1 MKFIA
6 DFHIHSHFSIA
17 TSKNL
22 IPEELD
28 RWAQKKGI
36 TVVGTGDFSHPG
48 WLKELKE
55 KLEPAEPGL
64 FTLKKDFQKYKSHNQ
79 TRFILTAEISNIYKK
94 NGKVRKVHNVLF
106 APNFETVEKIQNK
119 LSQIGNITSDGRP
132 ILGLDSR
139 DLFEIVLESSDD
151 SFLVPAHI
159 WTPWFSALGLKSGFD
174 TIEECYGDLAEHIFA
189 VETGLS
195 SDPPMNWVCSFL
207 DKYILISNSDAHS
220 PSKLGRE
227 ANLFDTELSY
237 HAIRDAMRS
246 GNDEQFLGTVEFFP
260 QEGKYHFDGHRKCGI
275 CWDPVE
281 TLKHKGICPVCGK
294 KVTVGVLN
302 RVAQLADR
310 SDPKARPHRHNF
322 HSLITLDEILSE
334 ILGVGKNSKKVAQ
347 AYEALLQKFTSE
359 FDILLYTSLDDLQ
372 KKTNEILTEA
382 IRRMR
387 NGQVHIEEGFDGE
400 YGIIRVFTKD
410 EIKDLQNQEALFS
423 DFTEEIKAPPPKP
436 LINFDIAS
444 FQKLYKKEEEPEFF
458 IEKVEKKVIE
468 QTPSD
473 FLEELN
479 EEQKLAVRHYPGPL
493 LILAGP
499 GTGKTRTL
507 TARIA
512 YLIKQRGINP
522 ANILA
527 VTFTNKAADEMKE
540 RLDKILDN
548 TSKEEL
554 QISTFHSYGYSI
566 LKEHASYFNRDSQ
579 FSILDETEKQ
589 RLLIEKVGCNKKK
602 VKSLSGEI
610 SHIKQQA
617 ILQSKIRKNAT
628 KELFTKYEKALGHFN
643 LFDLEDLIY
652 KPVMLLKSEQRI
664 RQKFQKKVQFIL
676 IDEFQDINAAQY
688 QLIKL
693 LKPEKQANITAI
705 GDPNQA
711 IYGFRGA
718 DVGFIQK
725 FQKDYTQTKI
735 IPLLKSYRCT
745 NTILKASRQVI
756 KEQEILSSLQEGV
769 KINISSHAT
778 DKSEA
783 EFIAREVEK
792 LIGGLRFFSMDSSIT
807 DGSDDSKVASL
818 SEVAILCRLKAQ
830 MPVLEKA
837 LNDHSIPYQK
847 VTENSF
853 FYEEPVKSVL
863 DVLRLALNP
872 RNMFLIDELIKRNI
886 LTIPDLN
893 ELKTCIIEN
902 DVRQALEMIIKKF
915 FKDKISQLDESIK
928 KLMNCAERFD
938 DDFDAFLKF
947 AILGTG
953 VDTNDFTLERVNLL
967 TLHSAKGL
975 EFDCVF
981 IAGCEDGILPYSL
994 FEDKKCDIDEE
1005 RRLFYVGMTRARDLL
1020 YLANTQSRFIYGKSH
1035 HFTQSPFITV
1045 IEQELLEEKKIEYK
1059 KKQKPIKQESQQK
1072 LF

>member
-28 RWAQKKGI
+28 KWAQKKGI

-48 WLKELKE
+48 WLQELKE
-55 KLEPAEPGL
+55 KLEPKEPGL
-64 FTLKKDFQKYKSHNQ
+64 FTLKKEFQKYNSHNQ

-106 APNFETVEKIQNK
+106 APDFETVEKIQNK

-139 DLFEIVLESSDD
+139 DLFEIVLETSDD
-151 SFLVPAHI
+151 AFLIPAHI
-159 WTPWFSALGLKSGFD
+159 WTPWFSALGSKSGFD

-207 DKYILISNSDAHS
+207 DKYTLISNSDAHS

-237 HAIRDAMRS
+237 HEIRDAMKS
-246 GNDEQFLGTVEFFP
+246 GNDKQFLGTVEFFP

-310 SDPKARPHRHNF
+310 TDPKARPQRHNF

-334 ILGVGKNSKKVAQ
+334 ILGVGKNSKKVAL
-347 AYEALLQKFTSE
+347 AYETLLQKFTSE
-359 FDILLYTSLDDLQ
+359 FDILLHTSLDDVQ
-372 KKTNEILTEA
+372 NKTNEILTEA

-400 YGIIRVFTKD
+400 YGRIRVFTKN

-423 DFTEEIKAPPPKP
+423 DFTEERKAPPPKP

-444 FQKLYKKEEEPEFF
+444 FKKLYTKEEEPEFF
-458 IEKVEKKVIE
+458 LQKKKKVIE

-479 EEQKLAVRHYPGPL
+479 EKQKLAVQHYPGPL

-512 YLIKQRGINP
+512 YLIKQCGIKP

-527 VTFTNKAADEMKE
+527 VTFTNKAADEMKD
-540 RLDKILDN
+540 RLDTILDN

-554 QISTFHSYGYSI
+554 NISTFHSYGYSI
-566 LKEHASYFNRDSQ
+566 LKEHASYFKRDSQ
-579 FSILDETEKQ
+579 FSILDDKEKQ
-589 RLLIEKVGCNKKK
+589 RFLIEKVGCGKKK
-602 VKSLSGEI
+602 EKALSEEI

-617 ILQSKIRKNAT
+617 IPQSKIRKKAT
-628 KELFTKYEKALGHFN
+628 KELFLKYEKALRQFN
-643 LFDLEDLIY
+643 LFDIEDLIY
-652 KPVMLLKSEQRI
+652 KPVMLLKSEQKI
-664 RQKFQKKVQFIL
+664 QKKYQKKIQFIL

-718 DVGFIQK
+718 DVGFINK
-725 FQKDYTQTKI
+725 FQKDFSQTTI
-735 IPLLKSYRCT
+735 ISLQQSYRCT
-745 NTILKASRQVI
+745 NTILRASNQVI
-756 KEQEILSSLQEGV
+756 AEQEMLSGLQEGV

-792 LIGGLRFFSMDSSIT
+792 LIGGVRFFSMDSSIT
-807 DGSDDSKVASL
+807 DGSEGSKVGSL
-818 SEVAILCRLKAQ
+818 SEVVILCRLKAQ
-830 MPVLEKA
+830 MPTLEKA

-847 VTENSF
+847 VTENSLF
-853 FYEEPVKSVL
+853 FEEPVKSVL

-893 ELKTCIIEN
+893 ELKTCLIEKN
-902 DVRQALEMIIKKF
+902 VQQALEMIVKKF
-915 FKDKISQLDESIK
+915 FKGKISQLDESIK
-928 KLMNCAERFD
+928 KLMNCSDGFD
-938 DDFDAFLKF
+938 DDFDAFLNF
-947 AILGTG
+947 AILGSG
-953 VDTNDFTLERVNLL
+953 VDTNDFSLERVNLL

-981 IAGCEDGILPYSL
+981 IAGCEDGILPYSML
-994 FEDKKCDIDEE
+994 ENIKCDSEEE
-1005 RRLFYVGMTRARDLL
+1005 RKLFYVGMTRARNLL
-1020 YLANTQSRFIYGKSH
+1020 YLTNAQNRFLYGKTYNLS
-1035 HFTQSPFITV
+1035 QSPYIKA

-1059 KKQKPIKQESQQK
+1059 KKKKPPSPQSQQE

>member
-28 RWAQKKGI
+28 KWAQKKGI
-36 TVVGTGDFSHPG
+36 SVVGTGDFSHPG

-55 KLEPAEPGL
+55 KLEPSEPGL
-64 FTLKKDFQKYKSHNQ
+64 FTLKKEFKKYNFHNQ

-106 APNFETVEKIQNK
+106 APDFETVEKIQNK

-139 DLFEIVLESSDD
+139 DLFEIVLESSNDA
-151 SFLVPAHI
+151 FLIPAHI
-159 WTPWFSALGLKSGFD
+159 WTPWFSALGSKSGFD
-174 TIEECYGDLAEHIFA
+174 TIEECYEDLAEHIFA

-207 DKYILISNSDAHS
+207 DKYTLISNSDAHS

-227 ANLFDTELSY
+227 ANFFDTELSY
-237 HAIRDAMRS
+237 RAIRDAMKS
-246 GNDEQFLGTVEFFP
+246 GDDEQFLGTVEFFP

-281 TLKHKGICPVCGK
+281 TLKHKAICPVCGK

-310 SDPKARPHRHNF
+310 ADPKARPHRHNF

-334 ILGVGKNSKKVAQ
+334 ILGVGKNSKKVAL

-359 FDILLYTSLDDLQ
+359 FDILLYTSLDDVQ

-400 YGIIRVFTKD
+400 YGRIRVFTKD

-444 FQKLYKKEEEPEFF
+444 FKKLYTKEEEPEF
-458 IEKVEKKVIE
+458 IVPKEEKKVLE

-473 FLEELN
+473 FIEELN
-479 EEQKLAVRHYPGPL
+479 EDQKLAVQHYPGPL

-512 YLIKQRGINP
+512 YLIKQRGIKP

-554 QISTFHSYGYSI
+554 HISTFHSYGYSI

-579 FSILDETEKQ
+579 FSILDENEKH
-589 RLLIEKVGCNKKK
+589 RFLIEKVGCDKKK
-602 VKSLSGEI
+602 VKALSEEI

-617 ILQSKIRKNAT
+617 ISQSKIRKKAT
-628 KELFTKYEKALGHFN
+628 KELFAKYEKALRQFN

-652 KPVMLLKSEQRI
+652 KPIIFLNSEQKI
-664 RQKFQKKVQFIL
+664 QQNYQKKVQFIL

-693 LKPEKQANITAI
+693 IKPEKQANITAI

-725 FQKDYTQTKI
+725 FQKDYTQTTI
-735 IPLLKSYRCT
+735 IPLQQSYRCT

-756 KEQEILSSLQEGV
+756 KEQEILSGLQEGV

-783 EFIAREVEK
+783 EFIAREIEK

-807 DGSDDSKVASL
+807 DGSESSKVGSM
-818 SEVAILCRLKAQ
+818 SEVAILCRLKAL
-830 MPVLEKA
+830 MPSLEKA
-837 LNDHSIPYQK
+837 LDDHSIPYQK

-853 FYEEPVKSVL
+853 FFEEPVKSVL

-893 ELKTCIIEN
+893 ELKTCLIEN

-915 FKDKISQLDESIK
+915 FKDKISQLDESIN
-928 KLMNCAERFD
+928 KLLNCAESFD
-938 DDFDAFLKF
+938 EDFDAFLKF
-947 AILGTG
+947 AILGSG

-994 FEDKKCDIDEE
+994 FENKKCNIDEE
-1005 RRLFYVGMTRARDLL
+1005 QRLFYVGMTRARNLL
-1020 YLANTQSRFIYGKSH
+1020 YLTSAQNRFLYGKTYSLP
-1035 HFTQSPFITV
+1035 QSPYIKA
-1045 IEQELLEEKKIEYK
+1045 IEHELLEEKKIECK
-1059 KKQKPIKQESQQK
+1059 KKQKPVKQESQQQ